1 MDRIDLENMSLEELK
16 DLRKKVS
23 KAIDSYEERQKQAA
37 LSALDEKARE
47 MGFTLSELT
56 GGGRKGRKPS
66 VPKYRNPDDPT
77 MTWTG
82 KGRQPAWFKKALEQG
97 KSPEDMEI

>member
-1 MDRIDLENMSLEELK
+1 MNQHDLEDMSLDELK
-16 DLRKKVS
+16 ELQKKVT
-23 KAIDSYEERQKQAA
+23 KAINTFEDRQKQTA
-37 LSALDEKARE
+37 LAALDEKARE
-47 MGFTLSELT
+47 LGFSLAELT

-82 KGRQPAWFKKALEQG
+82 KGRQPAWFKKALEKG
-97 KSPEDMEI
+97 KSPEDMAI

>member
-37 LSALDEKARE
+37 LAALDEKARE